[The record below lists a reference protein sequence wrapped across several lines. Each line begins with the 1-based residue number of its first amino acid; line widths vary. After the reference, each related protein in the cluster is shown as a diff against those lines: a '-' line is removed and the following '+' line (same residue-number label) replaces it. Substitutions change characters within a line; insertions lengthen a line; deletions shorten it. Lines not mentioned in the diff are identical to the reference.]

1 MSEEE
6 EPKER
11 RYHSLS
17 QKLWGGKALGFFLPP
32 NKNISCD
39 VYPFFMQQS
48 KHMKP
53 SADLVLLS
61 CSGPQADSKC
71 WWTSEAPYKNTLLE
85 AKVPAT
91 NVSFRFGK

>member
-1 MSEEE
+1 
-6 EPKER
+6 
-11 RYHSLS
+11 
-17 QKLWGGKALGFFLPP
+17 
-32 NKNISCD
+32 
-39 VYPFFMQQS
+39 MQQS